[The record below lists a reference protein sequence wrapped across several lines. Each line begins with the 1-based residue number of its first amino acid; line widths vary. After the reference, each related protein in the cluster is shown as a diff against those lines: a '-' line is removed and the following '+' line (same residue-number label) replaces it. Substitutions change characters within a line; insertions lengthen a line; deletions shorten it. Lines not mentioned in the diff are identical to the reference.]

1 MRTKKDKKEKKDK
14 KGKKG
19 SIKGDIEGSVKG
31 DIEGDIEGSVKG
43 DNVIEW
49 KEGKEGKEGKE
60 EKEDEEEKKVRK
72 RKEVEEYIS
81 RYVPFIR
88 KEINK
93 KIKIRDELLNNN
105 KYIQFHIFAI
115 WFLSHMEISVENI
128 DFYEIYMKFNNFP
141 FYCVMNH
148 ILNDE

>member
-1 MRTKKDKKEKKDK
+1 MRTKKDKKDKKEKKDK

-19 SIKGDIEGSVKG
+19 SIKGDIEG
-31 DIEGDIEGSVKG
+31 

-49 KEGKEGKEGKE
+49 KEEKE
-60 EKEDEEEKKVRK
+60 EKKEEEEKKVRK